1 MKALLPDD
9 QFQAMC
15 GDVGREA
22 ARFLQRRPEE
32 IEQGARQLGDK
43 ARGQETPRNPLAF
56 ELCNGAGLRSGT
68 PPDMPDEQVT
78 ELWQAMEALNAKYGL

>member
-1 MKALLPDD
+1 
-9 QFQAMC
+9 MC

-43 ARGQETPRNPLAF
+43 ARGQETPTS
-56 ELCNGAGLRSGT
+56 RSRSCGRRWR
-68 PPDMPDEQVT
+68 
-78 ELWQAMEALNAKYGL
+78 L